1 MKINEQLGMRISYL
15 RKQRGLSQLD
25 LACEANINRN
35 YLCDLEKGK
44 RLSKSIK
51 KYGIDKTIAIFTS
64 SGSGENEKC
73 IEELKSVLPF
83 IKTQVSLVDKSQPD
97 AKDNSKKLERFIK
110 DIQTSIEQM
119 K

>member
-44 RLSKSIK
+44 RNPTVEVLLRLC
-51 KYGIDKTIAIFTS
+51 IALNITL
-64 SGSGENEKC
+64 
-73 IEELKSVLPF
+73 EELFKGIVP
-83 IKTQVSLVDKSQPD
+83 IY
-97 AKDNSKKLERFIK
+97 
-110 DIQTSIEQM
+110 
-119 K
+119 

>member
-25 LACEANINRN
+25 LSCEANINRN

-51 KYGIDKTIAIFTS
+51 KYGIDDKFVGTNVYYTDNNPLQNQILKTLCQHIVIH
-64 SGSGENEKC
+64 
-73 IEELKSVLPF
+73 I
-83 IKTQVSLVDKSQPD
+83 IH
-97 AKDNSKKLERFIK
+97 
-110 DIQTSIEQM
+110 
-119 K
+119 